1 MSKKTP
7 SQPFALG
14 IDLGGTKIAV
24 GLCRS
29 GHLEKKVLVPTPV
42 AHGAKAM
49 IAAMVKASREAMAG
63 CDPAEIAGVGVG
75 AAGQIDA
82 RTGTVIYAPNLGW
95 EKVPLGEELQRAL
108 GLRVRVVNDVR
119 AATIAE
125 LHYGAGKG
133 CSTFVNIFV
142 GTGIGSGW
150 VVNGALLEGITNS
163 AGEIGH
169 TCLDPQGPLC
179 GCGHRGCFEAFS
191 SGRGVENYVKTELV
205 QGRVTKIRELVED
218 DPRKVTGRIIGT
230 AAREKD
236 ELALEALRRAG
247 TYIGLVVANLH
258 TMVNPDTVILGGG
271 LMALK
276 EFILPSVEVAIRK
289 HILPVAWRDGLFT
302 MARCE
307 NDAGVLGGAAL
318 FSA

>member
-1 MSKKTP
+1 MSKKSP
-7 SQPFALG
+7 NQPFALG

-29 GHLEKKVLVPTPV
+29 GHIEKKIVVPTPV
-42 AHGAKAM
+42 SQGAEAM
-49 IAAMVKASREAMAG
+49 IEAMVQAARDAMTG
-63 CDPAEIAGVGVG
+63 CDMTEVAGVGVG

-82 RTGTVIYAPNLGW
+82 RTGTVLYAPNLGW
-95 EKVPLGEELQRAL
+95 DKVPLGERLQHAL

-133 CSTFVNIFV
+133 CSSFVNIFV

-150 VVNGALLEGITNS
+150 VVNGALLEGTTNS

-169 TCLDPQGPLC
+169 ICLDPQGPLC
-179 GCGHRGCFEAFS
+179 GCGHRGCFEAFC

-205 QGRVTKIRELVED
+205 QGRTSKIRELAEG
-218 DPRKVTGRIIGT
+218 DPRKVTGRLIGA
-230 AAREKD
+230 AARDND
-236 ELALEALRRAG
+236 ELALEALARAG
-247 TYIGLVVANLH
+247 SYIGLVVANLH
-258 TMVNPDTVILGGG
+258 TMLNPDTVILGGG

-276 EFILPSVEVAIRK
+276 EFILPSVETMLRR

-307 NDAGVLGGAAL
+307 NDAGVLGSAAL
-318 FSA
+318 FAA

>member
-1 MSKKTP
+1 MTRKP
-7 SQPFALG
+7 ANQPFALG
-14 IDLGGTKIAV
+14 IDLGGTKIAI

-42 AHGAKAM
+42 GQGPDAM
-49 IAAMVKASREAMAG
+49 IEVMVKGTREAMAG

-75 AAGQIDA
+75 AAGQIEP
-82 RTGTVIYAPNLGW
+82 RTGMVLCAPNLGW
-95 EKVPLGEELQRAL
+95 EMVPLGERLQQAL

-119 AATIAE
+119 AATYAE

-133 CSTFVNIFV
+133 CTTFINMFV

-150 VVNGALLEGITNS
+150 VVNGTLLEGTTNS

-169 TCLDPQGPLC
+169 ICLDPQGPLC

-205 QGRVTKIRELVED
+205 QGRASRIRDLVED
-218 DPRKVTGRIIGT
+218 DPRKVTGKIIGA
-230 AAREKD
+230 AARDND

-247 TYIGLVVANLH
+247 TYIGLTVANLH
-258 TMVNPDTVILGGG
+258 TVVNPDTVILGGG
-271 LMALK
+271 LMALR
-276 EFILPSVEVAIRK
+276 EFILPAVDAALRK
-289 HILPVAWRDGLFT
+289 HVLPVAWREGMYT

-307 NDAGVLGGAAL
+307 NDAGVLGSAAM